1 MVLNGT
7 AGFYGDA
14 AVAALSIVTRIVN
27 FLFCIAL
34 RIGQGFQPVS
44 AFNYGAHKY
53 KRVKDACC
61 LV

>member
-7 AGFYGDA
+7 AGFSGDA

-34 RIGQGFQPVS
+34 GIGQGFQPVS
-44 AFNYGAHKY
+44 SFNYGAHNINIKE
-53 KRVKDACC
+53 
-61 LV
+61 